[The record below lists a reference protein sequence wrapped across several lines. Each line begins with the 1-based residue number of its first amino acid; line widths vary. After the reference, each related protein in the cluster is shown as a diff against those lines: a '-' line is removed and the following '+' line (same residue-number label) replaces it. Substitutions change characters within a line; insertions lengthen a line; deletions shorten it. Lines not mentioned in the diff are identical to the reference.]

1 MILLQQMIVLFLIMM
16 VGFICRKIGIIN
28 DEASKCLS
36 GIVVNVANPAL
47 ILSSTINKESAI
59 EGQELLL
66 TVVLAIA
73 IYVILLVLA
82 ELLPRLLRVCK
93 ADLGVYKAM
102 TVFSNIGFMGFPLLV
117 AMYGSD
123 SLLYASIFLIPYNV
137 LIYTYGIHAMQVPT
151 EPQMVSETDSQ
162 LHIEKKS
169 SIPWNKIF
177 NIGVIACIVTILL
190 YITKP
195 TVPVFVE
202 DTVTN
207 LSNLTAPL
215 SMLVI
220 GDAMAKMKLRELITD
235 KKLLLFSAMKLI
247 VIPVI
252 GLFCLKLLGLSELLL
267 GVCLVM
273 LSTPVG
279 SMTAMLAQQQG
290 GNYELA
296 SKGVALTTLLS
307 VLTMP
312 IVSLITGI

>member
-1 MILLQQMIVLFLIMM
+1 MILLQQMIVLFLIMI
-16 VGFICRKIGIIN
+16 VGFVCRRIGIIN

-47 ILSSTINKESAI
+47 ILSSTINKESTIA
-59 EGQELLL
+59 GKELLL
-66 TVVLAIA
+66 TVVLAIV
-73 IYVILLVLA
+73 IYAILLLLA
-82 ELLPRLLRVCK
+82 EFLPRLLRVSK
-93 ADLGVYKAM
+93 ADFGVYKAM

-117 AMYGSD
+117 AMYGSE

-137 LIYTYGIHAMQVPT
+137 LIYTYGIHAMQLPT
-151 EPQMVSETDSQ
+151 QQQTSN
-162 LHIEKKS
+162 EKNHGIAWK
-169 SIPWNKIF
+169 KIF

-195 TVPVFVE
+195 TVPVFIE

-220 GDAMAKMKLRELITD
+220 GDAMAKMKLKELITD
-235 KKLLLFSAMKLI
+235 KKLLVFSAVKLL

-252 GLFCLKLLGLSELLL
+252 GLFVLKMLGLPELLL

-273 LSTPVG
+273 VATPVG

>member
-1 MILLQQMIVLFLIMM
+1 MILLQQMIVLFLIMI
-16 VGFICRKIGIIN
+16 VGFVCRKIGIIN

-47 ILSSTINKESAI
+47 ILSSTINKESTIA
-59 EGQELLL
+59 GQELLL
-66 TVVLAIA
+66 TVVLAIV
-73 IYVILLVLA
+73 IYAILLALA
-82 ELLPRLLRVCK
+82 EVLPRILGISK
-93 ADLGVYKAM
+93 ANIGVYKAM

-117 AMYGSD
+117 AMYGSE

-137 LIYTYGIHAMQVPT
+137 LIYTYGIQAMQGPSDKST
-151 EPQMVSETDSQ
+151 E
-162 LHIEKKS
+162 EKS
-169 SIPWNKIF
+169 GIPWKKIL
-177 NIGVIACIVTILL
+177 NVGVIACIITIVL

-195 TVPVFVE
+195 IVPVFIE

-235 KKLLLFSAMKLI
+235 KKLLLFSAIKLI
-247 VIPVI
+247 IIPVI
-252 GLFCLKLLGLSELLL
+252 GLVCLKVFGLSEILL

>member
-16 VGFICRKIGIIN
+16 VGFVCRKVGIIN

-59 EGQELLL
+59 AGKELAL

-73 IYVILLVLA
+73 IYGILLGLA
-82 ELLPRLLRVCK
+82 EVLPRLLRVSK
-93 ADLGVYKAM
+93 TDFGVYKAM

-117 AMYGSD
+117 AMYGSE

-137 LIYTYGIHAMQVPT
+137 LIYTYGVGAMQIAEDKP
-151 EPQMVSETDSQ
+151 EKGVS
-162 LHIEKKS
+162 KKVA
-169 SIPWNKIF
+169 WNKIF
-177 NIGVIACIVTILL
+177 NIGVIACLVTIVL
-190 YITKP
+190 YMFKP
-195 TVPVFVE
+195 TVPVFIE

-220 GDAMAKMKLRELITD
+220 GDAMAKMKLRELITG
-235 KKLLLFSAMKLI
+235 KRLLLFSAVKLI
-247 VIPVI
+247 IIPVL
-252 GLFCLKLLGLSELLL
+252 GLSVLKLLGLPELLL

-273 LSTPVG
+273 IATPVG

>member
-1 MILLQQMIVLFLIMM
+1 MILLQQMIVLFLIMI
-16 VGFICRKIGIIN
+16 VGFVCRRIGIIN

-47 ILSSTINKESAI
+47 ILSSTINKESTIA
-59 EGQELLL
+59 GKELLL
-66 TVVLAIA
+66 TVVLAIV
-73 IYVILLVLA
+73 IYAILLLLA
-82 ELLPRLLRVCK
+82 EILPRLLRVSK
-93 ADLGVYKAM
+93 ADFGVYKAM

-117 AMYGSD
+117 AMYGSE

-137 LIYTYGIHAMQVPT
+137 LIYTYGIHAMQLPT
-151 EPQMVSETDSQ
+151 KQQTSK
-162 LHIEKKS
+162 EKNHR
-169 SIPWNKIF
+169 IAWNKIF

-195 TVPVFVE
+195 TVPVFIE

-220 GDAMAKMKLRELITD
+220 GDAMAKMKLKELITD
-235 KKLLLFSAMKLI
+235 KKLLVFSAVKLL

-252 GLFCLKLLGLSELLL
+252 GLFVLKMLGLPELLL

-273 LSTPVG
+273 VATPVG

>member
-1 MILLQQMIVLFLIMM
+1 MILLQQMIVLFLIMI

-47 ILSSTINKESAI
+47 ILSSTINKEATI
-59 EGQELLL
+59 TGKELLL

-73 IYVILLVLA
+73 IYAILLILA
-82 ELLPRLLRVCK
+82 EVLPRVLNVSK
-93 ADLGVYKAM
+93 EDFGVYKAM

-117 AMYGSD
+117 AMYGSE

-137 LIYTYGIHAMQVPT
+137 LIYTYGIQAMKIPADTST
-151 EPQMVSETDSQ
+151 EV
-162 LHIEKKS
+162 KS
-169 SIPWNKIF
+169 GIPWKKIL
-177 NIGVIACIVTILL
+177 NVGVIACIITIVL

-195 TVPVFVE
+195 IVPVFIE

-235 KKLLLFSAMKLI
+235 KKLLLFSAIKLI
-247 VIPVI
+247 MIPVI
-252 GLFCLKLLGLSELLL
+252 GLVCLKVFGLSEILL

>member
-1 MILLQQMIVLFLIMM
+1 MILLQQMIVLFFIMM
-16 VGFICRKIGIIN
+16 VGFLCRKVGIIN
-28 DEASKCLS
+28 DEASKSLS

-59 EGQELLL
+59 AGKELVL
-66 TVVLAIA
+66 TVVLALV
-73 IYVILLVLA
+73 IYGVLLVLA
-82 ELLPRLLRVCK
+82 EVLPRLLHVSK
-93 ADLGVYKAM
+93 ADFGVYKAM

-117 AMYGSD
+117 ALYGSE

-137 LIYTYGIHAMQVPT
+137 LIYTYGVGAMQT
-151 EPQMVSETDSQ
+151 SDAQ
-162 LHIEKKS
+162 LEQSVKTQGIEWKK
-169 SIPWNKIF
+169 IL
-177 NIGVIACIVTILL
+177 NIGVIACLVTILL
-190 YITKP
+190 YIFKP
-195 TVPVFVE
+195 TVPVFIE
-202 DTVTN
+202 NTVTN

-220 GDAMAKMKLRELITD
+220 GDAMAKMKLKDLITD
-235 KKLLLFSAMKLI
+235 KKLVLFSAIKLI
-247 VIPVI
+247 VIPVV
-252 GLFCLKLLGLSELLL
+252 GLFVLKMFGLPEILL

-273 LSTPVG
+273 VATPVG